1 MELVYNVKIAMPNL
15 RKTVLFISTVF
26 FILLFPSLV
35 SAEKITDYHAQI
47 SFQKNGK
54 IQVVEDIVYDF
65 GSLDKHGIFREVP
78 SLKSSKEGKKFLMDI
93 SVLSVKDENDK
104 SYTYKTSWLDG
115 SVLRIKIGDA
125 NTLITGEHTYVIT
138 YEVGGAVTY
147 FSDHD
152 ELYWNVTG
160 NRWVVPIS
168 KASLDVSFPTS
179 LSEEQVKTICYTG
192 SSGSTEKNCTASFA
206 EGKVSVETTGP
217 LGAGEGLT
225 TAVSFPMN
233 IVARLEPKPVVDF
246 FDTFLGNIVLVL
258 IIIVALVW
266 YVVLPIVIPFIWWKK
281 GRDPKGLTGEV
292 RAWFDPPETKGGRP
306 LGPAETGT
314 LVDESADTRD
324 VFAAIIDL
332 ARQGHF
338 TIVEKKK
345 GDFSFVRKDTDLVR
359 LQPYERELV
368 NGIFEDGLTEVQ
380 LKDLEM
386 AMIVESVKNKLYK
399 SLTTEGFFA
408 QNPQTVRTVWMV
420 IAGLAFFTGNFFL
433 ALVAFIFGRVM
444 PRKTLYGV
452 GQANVGKS
460 LKNFLSSQ
468 SRQLEFQAKEQL
480 FFEKLLPYAIA
491 FGVEKVWA
499 DRFKDIKLT
508 SPDWYQG
515 YDNRAFT
522 AGYLLSSMNSSYS
535 SFRSVATPT
544 TSSSGFSSGFSGG
557 SSGGGGGGGGG
568 GSW

>member
-1 MELVYNVKIAMPNL
+1 MKRYTLIFL
-15 RKTVLFISTVF
+15 FLILSLFIPFHVQ
-26 FILLFPSLV
+26 
-35 SAEKITDYHAQI
+35 AEKITDYYSQI
-47 SFQKNGK
+47 SLQKSGK
-54 IQVVEDIVYDF
+54 IQVVENIVYDF
-65 GSLDKHGIFREVP
+65 GTLDKHGIYREIP
-78 SLKSSKEGKKFLMDI
+78 SIKTSKDGKKLQMDI

-115 SVLRIKIGDA
+115 DVLRIKIGDA
-125 NTLITGEHTYVIT
+125 NTFITGEHTYIIA
-138 YEVGGAVTY
+138 YEVGGAITY

-152 ELYWNVTG
+152 ELYWNITG
-160 NRWVVPIS
+160 NRWVVPIE
-168 KASLDVSFPTS
+168 KATLDLSFPAT
-179 LSEEQVKTICYTG
+179 LSQEQVKTICYTG
-192 SSGSTEKNCTASFA
+192 SSGSTEQNCTASFA
-206 EGKVSVETTGP
+206 EGKVSVETTEP
-217 LGAGEGLT
+217 LGVGEGLT
-225 TAVSFPMN
+225 TAVSFPMDL
-233 IVARLEPKPVVDF
+233 VARLEPKPVVDF
-246 FDTFLGNIVLVL
+246 FDTIWGKIVLALLGILGL
-258 IIIVALVW
+258 IW
-266 YVVLPIVIPFIWWKK
+266 YVILPVAIPIIWWTK

-292 RAWFDPPETKGGRP
+292 RAWFDPPETKAGRP

-314 LVDESADTRD
+314 LVDENADTRD

-338 TIVEKKK
+338 IIVEKKK
-345 GDFSFVRKDTDLVR
+345 GDFSFVRKDTELVK
-359 LQPYERELV
+359 LQPYERQLV
-368 NGIFEDGLTEVQ
+368 NGIFEDGEKEVR
-380 LKDLEM
+380 LKDLKM
-386 AMIVESVKNKLYK
+386 AMTAESVKSKLYK
-399 SLTTEGFFA
+399 NLTAEGFFA
-408 QNPQTVRTVWMV
+408 QNPHSVRTVWMV
-420 IAGLAFFTGNFFL
+420 ISGLAFFTGNFFL
-433 ALVAFIFGRVM
+433 GLVALIFGRVM
-444 PRKTLYGV
+444 PKKTLFGV

-468 SRQLEFQAKEQL
+468 SRQLEFQAKEQM

-544 TSSSGFSSGFSGG
+544 SSSSGFSSGFSGG

>member
-1 MELVYNVKIAMPNL
+1 MKKFLPILGFVIF
-15 RKTVLFISTVF
+15 T
-26 FILLFPSLV
+26 LLFPSFV

-47 SFQKNGK
+47 SLEKNGK
-54 IQVVEDIVYDF
+54 IQVAEKIVYDF
-65 GSLDKHGIFREVP
+65 GSLDKHGIYREIP
-78 SLKSSKEGKKFLMDI
+78 SLKSNKEGKKLQMSID
-93 SVLSVKDENDK
+93 VQSVKDENEK
-104 SYTYKTSWLDG
+104 SYPYKTSWLDG
-115 SVLRIKIGDA
+115 EVLRIKIGDA
-125 NTLITGEHTYVIT
+125 NALITGEHTYIIT
-138 YEVGGAVTY
+138 YEVGGAVSY

-152 ELYWNVTG
+152 ELYWNITG
-160 NRWVVPIS
+160 NRWVVPIE
-168 KASLDVSFPTS
+168 KASLDVSFPSS
-179 LSEEQVKTICYTG
+179 LSGEQVKAICYTG
-192 SSGSTEKNCTASFA
+192 SSGSTAQNCSTSFTD
-206 EGKVSVETTGP
+206 GKVISQTTES
-217 LGAGEGLT
+217 LGVGEGLT
-225 TAVSFPMN
+225 TAVSFPMGL
-233 IVARLEPKPVVDF
+233 VARLEPKPVVDF
-246 FDTFLGNIVLVL
+246 FDTFLGKIVFVL
-258 IIIVALVW
+258 IIIVALAW

-281 GRDPKGLTGEV
+281 GRDPRGLTGEV
-292 RAWFDPPETKGGRP
+292 RAWFDPPQTQKGRP

-314 LVDESADTRD
+314 LVDETADTKD
-324 VFAAIIDL
+324 IFAAIIDL

-338 TIVEKKK
+338 MIVEKKK

-386 AMIVESVKNKLYK
+386 ATTVESVKNKLYK

-433 ALVAFIFGRVM
+433 ALVAFIFGRAM
-444 PRKTLYGV
+444 PRKTVYGV

-468 SRQLEFQAKEQL
+468 SRQLEFQAKEQM

-544 TSSSGFSSGFSGG
+544 SSSSGFSSGFSGG

>member
-1 MELVYNVKIAMPNL
+1 MNMIKKKLS
-15 RKTVLFISTVF
+15 LFVIILAAIF
-26 FILLFPSLV
+26 FFPPSI
-35 SAEKITDYHAQI
+35 SAEKINDYHAQI
-47 SFQKNGK
+47 SLQKDGK
-54 IQVVEDIVYDF
+54 IQVVEKIVYDF
-65 GSLDKHGIFREVP
+65 GSLDKHGIYREIP
-78 SLKSSKEGKKFLMDI
+78 SLKTNKEGKKLQTDI
-93 SVLSVKDENDK
+93 SVRSVKDENEK

-115 SVLRIKIGDA
+115 GVLRIKIGDA
-125 NTLITGEHTYVIT
+125 NTFITGEHIYIIA

-152 ELYWNVTG
+152 ELYWNITG
-160 NRWVVPIS
+160 NRWVVPIEKS
-168 KASLDVSFPTS
+168 SVEVSFPTL
-179 LSEEQVKTICYTG
+179 LSEEQVKTVCYTG
-192 SSGSTEKNCTASFA
+192 SGGSTSQNCTTTYAD
-206 EGKVSVETTGP
+206 GKITVATTEP
-217 LGAGEGLT
+217 LGVGEGLT

-233 IVARLEPKPVVDF
+233 TVARLEPKPVVDF
-246 FDTFLGNIVLVL
+246 FDTLWGKIVLIL
-258 IIIVALVW
+258 IVIIALVW
-266 YVVLPIVIPFIWWKK
+266 YVGLPIAIPIIWWTK

-292 RAWFDPPETKGGRP
+292 RAWFDPPQTQKGRP

-314 LVDESADTRD
+314 LVDETADTRD

-338 TIVEKKK
+338 MIVEKKK
-345 GDFSFVRKDTDLVR
+345 GDFSFVRKDTELVR

-368 NGIFEDGLTEVQ
+368 NGIFENEEKEVR
-380 LKDLEM
+380 LKDLKM
-386 AMIVESVKNKLYK
+386 AMTVESVKNKLYK
-399 SLTTEGFFA
+399 NLTSEGFFA
-408 QNPQTVRTVWMV
+408 QNPQTIRTVWMI

-433 ALVAFIFGRVM
+433 AIVAFIFGRVM
-444 PRKTLYGV
+444 PRKTLFGV

-468 SRQLEFQAKEQL
+468 SRQLEFQAKEQM
-480 FFEKLLPYAIA
+480 FFEKLLPYAVA

-544 TSSSGFSSGFSGG
+544 SSSSGFSSGFSGG

>member
-1 MELVYNVKIAMPNL
+1 MKKFLF
-15 RKTVLFISTVF
+15 VLGATF
-26 FILLFPSLV
+26 FILLPPFV
-35 SAEKITDYHAQI
+35 SAEKITDFHSQI
-47 SFQKNGK
+47 SIQKDGNIYVLEK
-54 IQVVEDIVYDF
+54 IVYDF
-65 GSLDKHGIFREVP
+65 GSEEKHGIYREIP
-78 SLKSSKEGKKFLMDI
+78 TIKSNKDGKKFQMEI
-93 SVLSVKDENDK
+93 SVKWVVDENGNVY
-104 SYTYKTSWLDG
+104 SYKTSWLDG
-115 SVLRIKIGDA
+115 GILRIKIGDA
-125 NTLITGEHTYVIT
+125 NTLITGEHIYHIA
-138 YEVGGAVTY
+138 YKVGGAITY

-152 ELYWNVTG
+152 ELYWNITG
-160 NRWVVPIS
+160 NRWVVPIE
-168 KASLDVSFPTS
+168 KAELDAAFVTEP
-179 LSEEQVKTICYTG
+179 SEDEVKTNCYTG
-192 SSGSTEKNCTASFA
+192 SSGSTAQNCTATFS
-206 EGKVSVETTGP
+206 EGKITIATTES
-217 LGAGEGLT
+217 LGVGEGLT

-233 IVARLEPKPVVDF
+233 IVARLEPKSVVDF
-246 FDTFLGNIVLVL
+246 FDTLWGKIVLVML
-258 IIIVALVW
+258 WILGVLW
-266 YVVLPIVIPFIWWKK
+266 YVILPVAIPIVWWTK

-292 RAWFDPPETKGGRP
+292 QAWFEPPETKAGRP

-338 TIVEKKK
+338 MIVEKKK
-345 GDFSFVRKDTDLVR
+345 GDFSFVRKDTELVR

-368 NGIFEDGLTEVQ
+368 NGIFEDGEKEVR
-380 LKDLEM
+380 LKDLKM
-386 AMIVESVKNKLYK
+386 AMTVESVMNKLYK
-399 SLTTEGFFA
+399 NLTTEGFFA
-408 QNPQTVRTVWMV
+408 QNPHNVRTVWMV

-433 ALVAFIFGRVM
+433 GVVALIFGRVM
-444 PRKTLYGV
+444 PKKTLFGV

-508 SPDWYQG
+508 SPNWYQG

-522 AGYLLSSMNSSYS
+522 AGYLLGSMNSSYS
-535 SFRSVATPT
+535 SFRSIATPT
-544 TSSSGFSSGFSGG
+544 SSSSGFSSGFSGG

>member
-1 MELVYNVKIAMPNL
+1 MK
-15 RKTVLFISTVF
+15 KVLSLLGVVF
-26 FILLFPSLV
+26 FILLFPSFV

-47 SFQKNGK
+47 SLQKDGK
-54 IQVVEDIVYDF
+54 IRVEEKIVYDF
-65 GSLDKHGIFREVP
+65 ENLEKHGIYREIP
-78 SLKSSKEGKKFLMDI
+78 SLKSNKEGKKLQMDV
-93 SVLSVKDENDK
+93 SVLSVRDENNK
-104 SYTYKTSWLDG
+104 SYTYKTSWLEGD
-115 SVLRIKIGDA
+115 VLRIKIGDA
-125 NTLITGEHTYVIT
+125 NTLITGEHTYIIT
-138 YEVGGAVTY
+138 YEVGGAITY
-147 FSDHD
+147 FSDYD

-160 NRWVVPIS
+160 NRWIVPIE
-168 KASLDVSFPTS
+168 KASLALTFPMS
-179 LSEEQVKTICYTG
+179 LSDTDVKTICYTG
-192 SSGSTEKNCTASFA
+192 SSGSTTQNCSTSFVD
-206 EGKVSVETTGP
+206 GKVTTQTTEP
-217 LGAGEGLT
+217 LGVGEGLT
-225 TAVSFPMN
+225 TAVSFPMDM
-233 IVARLEPKPVVDF
+233 VARLEPKPVVDF
-246 FDTFLGNIVLVL
+246 FDTVWGKIVLVL
-258 IIIVALVW
+258 LGILGLFW
-266 YVVLPIVIPFIWWKK
+266 YVILPVAIPIIWWIK

-292 RAWFDPPETKGGRP
+292 RAWFDPPATKAGRP

-314 LVDESADTRD
+314 LVDENADTRD

-338 TIVEKKK
+338 MIVEKKR
-345 GDFSFVRKDTDLVR
+345 GDFSFVRKDTELVR
-359 LQPYERELV
+359 LQPYERQLV
-368 NGIFEDGLTEVQ
+368 NGIFEDGEKEVR
-380 LKDLEM
+380 LKDLKM
-386 AMIVESVKNKLYK
+386 AMTAESVKSKLYK
-399 SLTTEGFFA
+399 NLTTEGFFA
-408 QNPQTVRTVWMV
+408 QNPHNVRTVWMV
-420 IAGLAFFTGNFFL
+420 ISGLAFFTGNFFL
-433 ALVAFIFGRVM
+433 GLVALIFGRVM
-444 PRKTLYGV
+444 PKKTLFGV

-468 SRQLEFQAKEQL
+468 SRQLEFQAKEQM

-544 TSSSGFSSGFSGG
+544 SSSSGFSSGFSGG

>member
-1 MELVYNVKIAMPNL
+1 MKKHLSIL
-15 RKTVLFISTVF
+15 TIFLL
-26 FILLFPSLV
+26 ILLFPTFV

-47 SFQKNGK
+47 SLQKNGK
-54 IQVVEDIVYDF
+54 IQVVENIVYDF
-65 GSLDKHGIFREVP
+65 GNLDKHGIYREIP
-78 SLKSSKEGKKFLMDI
+78 SLKTNKEGKKLQMNI
-93 SVLSVKDENDK
+93 AVQSVKDENEK
-104 SYTYKTSWLDG
+104 PYTYKTSWLDG
-115 SVLRIKIGDA
+115 DILQIKIGDA
-125 NTLITGEHTYVIT
+125 NILITGEHTYLIT
-138 YEVGGAVTY
+138 YEVGGAITY

-160 NRWVVPIS
+160 NRWVVPIE

-192 SSGSTEKNCTASFA
+192 SSVSTARNCSTSFTD
-206 EGKVSVETTGP
+206 EKVSVETTGS
-217 LGAGEGLT
+217 LRVGEGLT
-225 TAVSFPMN
+225 AAVSFPMG
-233 IVARLEPKPVVDF
+233 IVARLEPKPLVDF
-246 FDTFLGNIVLVL
+246 FDTIWGKIVLGL
-258 IIIVALVW
+258 LGILGLFWYMGLPVAI
-266 YVVLPIVIPFIWWKK
+266 PIIWWTK

-292 RAWFDPPETKGGRP
+292 RAWFDPPATKAGRP

-338 TIVEKKK
+338 MIVEQKK
-345 GDFSFVRKDTDLVR
+345 GDFSFVRKDTELVR
-359 LQPYERELV
+359 LQPYERQLV
-368 NGIFEDGLTEVQ
+368 NGIFENEEKEVR
-380 LKDLEM
+380 LKGLEM
-386 AMIVESVKNKLYK
+386 ATTVESIKNKLYK
-399 SLTTEGFFA
+399 NLVTEGFFA

-420 IAGLAFFTGNFFL
+420 IAGLALFTGNFFL
-433 ALVAFIFGRVM
+433 AVVAFIFGRVM
-444 PRKTLYGV
+444 PRKTLFGV

-544 TSSSGFSSGFSGG
+544 SSSSGFSSGFSGG